1 MVGQII
7 YQKIAT
13 LHELQ
18 TVYSLEDLYIMYE
31 AIAVPM
37 YNEYTQIENM
47 KREVERKRKK

>member
-1 MVGQII
+1 MVGQLI

-18 TVYSLEDLYIMYE
+18 TVYTLEDLYIMYE

-37 YNEYTQIENM
+37 YNEYIQIEKT
-47 KREVERKRKK
+47 KREIETKRKK

>member
-7 YQKIAT
+7 YQKVAT

-18 TVYSLEDLYIMYE
+18 TVYTLEDLYIMYE

-37 YNEYTQIENM
+37 YNEYMQIE
-47 KREVERKRKK
+47 KTKKDIEAKRKK